1 MIEKE
6 LYGIA
11 SWHGNK
17 GRKVSKYTLS
27 TEGSSVTA
35 VLCDYGARILDI
47 KVRMPD
53 GSVRS
58 AVLGHPSLGVY
69 EKAPGYLGA
78 LVGRTGNRTAG
89 GRFSLDGK
97 EYTLFRN
104 DGNNSLH
111 GGERGFDKKIYKARI
126 RDSAEPSV
134 TFSAVSPDGEEGY
147 PGELR
152 YSLKYTLCGN
162 GLLLTYTAE
171 SDARTVINLT
181 NHVYFNLAGGGHI
194 GKHILCTDAD
204 RYLPTD
210 RELIPTGELK
220 PVAGTAF
227 DFRTPRRFS
236 SALRSGD
243 PDIATAG
250 GLDHCFVFPGD
261 YTKARRMKRHI
272 SVVSPEGDLTLNVS
286 TDRPGVQIY
295 SGNFL
300 GGRRYRMRD
309 GSPEKRRG
317 GFCLETEAFPDSANR
332 REFTD
337 IVLEPGRTYRSR
349 TLYAFVTG

>member
-11 SWHGNK
+11 SLHGNK

-27 TEGSSVTA
+27 SEGSSVTA

-126 RDSAEPSV
+126 RDSA
-134 TFSAVSPDGEEGY
+134 
-147 PGELR
+147 
-152 YSLKYTLCGN
+152 
-162 GLLLTYTAE
+162 
-171 SDARTVINLT
+171 
-181 NHVYFNLAGGGHI
+181 
-194 GKHILCTDAD
+194 
-204 RYLPTD
+204 
-210 RELIPTGELK
+210 
-220 PVAGTAF
+220 
-227 DFRTPRRFS
+227 
-236 SALRSGD
+236 
-243 PDIATAG
+243 
-250 GLDHCFVFPGD
+250 
-261 YTKARRMKRHI
+261 
-272 SVVSPEGDLTLNVS
+272 
-286 TDRPGVQIY
+286 
-295 SGNFL
+295 
-300 GGRRYRMRD
+300 
-309 GSPEKRRG
+309 
-317 GFCLETEAFPDSANR
+317 
-332 REFTD
+332 
-337 IVLEPGRTYRSR
+337 
-349 TLYAFVTG
+349 